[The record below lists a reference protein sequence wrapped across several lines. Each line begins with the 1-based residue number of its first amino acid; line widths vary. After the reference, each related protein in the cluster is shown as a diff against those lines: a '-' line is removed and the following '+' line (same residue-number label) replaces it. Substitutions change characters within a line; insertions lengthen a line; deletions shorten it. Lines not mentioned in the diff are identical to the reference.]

1 MQSVFT
7 QHGCQYQPQYQALE
21 TVHRSTLGLHPA
33 SPFGTGYHST
43 VQQDGALKHMLTCY
57 SCSRGHGLAKHLT
70 GGKEGDLPQ
79 GFLLGHKGILE
90 LAGEERKQVTN
101 SFQC

>member
-7 QHGCQYQPQYQALE
+7 QHGCQYQPLE
-21 TVHRSTLGLHPA
+21 HLRLYTEARLLGLHPA
-33 SPFGTGYHST
+33 SPFGTGYHWT
-43 VQQDGALKHMLTCY
+43 VQQDRALKHMLTCY